1 MEMKKKVL
9 IVGSDS
15 AIGTEIVN
23 HFKDKYNLIGL
34 SRKKINNSITN
45 HVFDLDKTDIS
56 GLPDISAD
64 IGIVFSSITDI
75 DVCEKFPK
83 KAFKTNVEGTKKILD
98 VLKINKIKRLI
109 YFSTGTVVS
118 GYDTPMNED
127 MTPSPPNVYSVTK
140 HLAEKEIKNY
150 SEFFDSIVIRPFF
163 VYGPNTR
170 HNRLVYNLITNIS
183 KKNTINLN
191 KNAKPKINPI
201 YIDDVI
207 QIIQLLVENK
217 NNISFDCINIAGNE
231 VVSIKELAEKISKIL
246 KTSIV
251 FKESENNS
259 KNIIADI
266 TKLKEKYNYKFQFKL
281 DEGLEHMIASMQNKN
296 LI

>member
-1 MEMKKKVL
+1 MKKKVL

-15 AIGTEIVN
+15 AIGTKIVN
-23 HFKDKYNLIGL
+23 HFKDKYDLIGL

-64 IGIVFSSITDI
+64 ICIVFSSITDI

-83 KAFKTNVEGTKKILD
+83 KAFKTNVEGTKKIFD
-98 VLKINKIKRLI
+98 ALKINKIKRLI

-118 GYDTPMNED
+118 GYDTPMNEN

-170 HNRLVYNLITNIS
+170 HNRLIYNLITNIA

-191 KNAKPKINPI
+191 IDAKPKINPI

-246 KTSIV
+246 KTSII

-281 DEGLEHMIASMQNKN
+281 DEGLERMIFAMQNKN

>member
-1 MEMKKKVL
+1 MKKKVL

-183 KKNTINLN
+183 KKT
-191 KNAKPKINPI
+191 P
-201 YIDDVI
+201 YIAVSYTH
-207 QIIQLLVENK
+207 LTLPTNR
-217 NNISFDCINIAGNE
+217 E
-231 VVSIKELAEKISKIL
+231 V
-246 KTSIV
+246 
-251 FKESENNS
+251 
-259 KNIIADI
+259 
-266 TKLKEKYNYKFQFKL
+266 
-281 DEGLEHMIASMQNKN
+281 
-296 LI
+296 

>member
-1 MEMKKKVL
+1 MKKKVL

-15 AIGTEIVN
+15 SIGTKIVN
-23 HFKDKYNLIGL
+23 HFKDKYDLIGL

-64 IGIVFSSITDI
+64 ICIVFSSITDI

-83 KAFKTNVEGTKKILD
+83 KAFKTNVEGTKKIFD
-98 VLKINKIKRLI
+98 ALKINKIKRLI
-109 YFSTGTVVS
+109 YFPTGTVVS
-118 GYDTPMNED
+118 GYDTPMNEN

-170 HNRLVYNLITNIS
+170 HNRLIYNLITNIA

-191 KNAKPKINPI
+191 IDAKPKINPI

-246 KTSIV
+246 KTSII

-281 DEGLEHMIASMQNKN
+281 DEGLERMIFAMQNKN

>member
-1 MEMKKKVL
+1 MKKKVL

-23 HFKDKYNLIGL
+23 HFKDKYDLIGL

-64 IGIVFSSITDI
+64 ICIVFSSITDI

-83 KAFKTNVEGTKKILD
+83 KAFKTNVEGTKKIFD
-98 VLKINKIKRLI
+98 ALKINKIKRLI

-118 GYDTPMNED
+118 GYDTPMNEN

>member
-1 MEMKKKVL
+1 MKKKVL

-23 HFKDKYNLIGL
+23 HFKDKYDLIGL

-64 IGIVFSSITDI
+64 ICIVFSSITDI

-83 KAFKTNVEGTKKILD
+83 KAFKTNVEGTKKIFD
-98 VLKINKIKRLI
+98 ALKINKIKRLI

-118 GYDTPMNED
+118 GYNTPMNEN

-170 HNRLVYNLITNIS
+170 HNRLIYNLITNIA

-191 KNAKPKINPI
+191 IDAKPKINPI

-246 KTSIV
+246 KTSII

-281 DEGLEHMIASMQNKN
+281 DEGLERMIFAMQKSMTND
-296 LI
+296 

>member
-1 MEMKKKVL
+1 MKKKVL

-23 HFKDKYNLIGL
+23 HFKDKYDLIGL

-64 IGIVFSSITDI
+64 ICIVFSSITDI

-83 KAFKTNVEGTKKILD
+83 KAFKTNVEGTKKIFD
-98 VLKINKIKRLI
+98 ALKINKIKRLI

-118 GYDTPMNED
+118 GYDTPMNEN

-170 HNRLVYNLITNIS
+170 HNRLIYNLITNIA

-191 KNAKPKINPI
+191 IDAKPKINPI

-246 KTSIV
+246 KTSII

-281 DEGLEHMIASMQNKN
+281 DEGLERMIFAMQNKN

>member
-1 MEMKKKVL
+1 MKKKVL

-23 HFKDKYNLIGL
+23 HFKDKYDLIGL

-64 IGIVFSSITDI
+64 ICIVFSSITDI

-83 KAFKTNVEGTKKILD
+83 KAFKTNVEGTKKIFD
-98 VLKINKIKRLI
+98 ALKINKIKRLI

-118 GYDTPMNED
+118 GYDTPMNEN

-207 QIIQLLVENK
+207 QIIQL
-217 NNISFDCINIAGNE
+217 F
-231 VVSIKELAEKISKIL
+231 
-246 KTSIV
+246 
-251 FKESENNS
+251 
-259 KNIIADI
+259 
-266 TKLKEKYNYKFQFKL
+266 
-281 DEGLEHMIASMQNKN
+281 M
-296 LI
+296 

>member
-1 MEMKKKVL
+1 MKKKVL

-56 GLPDISAD
+56 SLPDISAD
-64 IGIVFSSITDI
+64 ICIVFSSITDI

-98 VLKINKIKRLI
+98 ALKINKIKRLI

-118 GYDTPMNED
+118 GYDTPMNEN

-170 HNRLVYNLITNIS
+170 HNRLIYNLITNIS

-191 KNAKPKINPI
+191 KDAKPKINPI

-231 VVSIKELAEKISKIL
+231 VISIKELAEKISKIL
-246 KTSIV
+246 KTNIV

-281 DEGLEHMIASMQNKN
+281 DEGLERMISSMQNKN

>member
-1 MEMKKKVL
+1 MGMKKKVL

-23 HFKDKYNLIGL
+23 HFKDKYDLIGL

-64 IGIVFSSITDI
+64 ICIVFSSITDI

-83 KAFKTNVEGTKKILD
+83 KAFKTNVEGTKKIFD
-98 VLKINKIKRLI
+98 ALKINKIKRLI

-118 GYDTPMNED
+118 GYDTPMNEN

-170 HNRLVYNLITNIS
+170 HNRLIYNLITNIA

-191 KNAKPKINPI
+191 IDAKPKINPI

-246 KTSIV
+246 KTSII

-281 DEGLEHMIASMQNKN
+281 DEGLERMIFAMQNKN

>member
-1 MEMKKKVL
+1 MKKKVL

-23 HFKDKYNLIGL
+23 HFKDKYDLIGL

-64 IGIVFSSITDI
+64 ICIVFSSITDI

-83 KAFKTNVEGTKKILD
+83 KAFKTNVEGTKKIFD
-98 VLKINKIKRLI
+98 ALKINKIKRLI

-118 GYDTPMNED
+118 GYNTPMNEN

-170 HNRLVYNLITNIS
+170 HNRLIYNLITNIA

-191 KNAKPKINPI
+191 IDAKPKINPI

-246 KTSIV
+246 KTSII

-281 DEGLEHMIASMQNKN
+281 DEGLERMIFAMQNKN

>member
-1 MEMKKKVL
+1 M
-9 IVGSDS
+9 
-15 AIGTEIVN
+15 
-23 HFKDKYNLIGL
+23 
-34 SRKKINNSITN
+34 
-45 HVFDLDKTDIS
+45 
-56 GLPDISAD
+56 
-64 IGIVFSSITDI
+64 
-75 DVCEKFPK
+75 
-83 KAFKTNVEGTKKILD
+83 D

-207 QIIQLLVENK
+207 QIIQSLIENK

-281 DEGLEHMIASMQNKN
+281 DEGLEHMLS
-296 LI
+296 LIHI

>member
-1 MEMKKKVL
+1 MKKKVL

-56 GLPDISAD
+56 SLPDISAD
-64 IGIVFSSITDI
+64 ICIVFSSITDI

-98 VLKINKIKRLI
+98 ALKINKIKRLI

-118 GYDTPMNED
+118 GYDTPMNEN

-170 HNRLVYNLITNIS
+170 HNRLIYNLITNIS

-191 KNAKPKINPI
+191 KDAKPKINPI

-231 VVSIKELAEKISKIL
+231 VISIKELAEKISKIL
-246 KTSIV
+246 KTNIV

-266 TKLKEKYNYKFQFKL
+266 TKLKEKYNYK
-281 DEGLEHMIASMQNKN
+281 ERI
-296 LI
+296 

>member
-1 MEMKKKVL
+1 MKKKVL
-9 IVGSDS
+9 IVGADS

-23 HFKDKYNLIGL
+23 HFKDKYDLIGL

-56 GLPDISAD
+56 SLPDISAD
-64 IGIVFSSITDI
+64 ICIVFSSITDI

-83 KAFKTNVEGTKKILD
+83 KAFKTNVEGTKKIFD
-98 VLKINKIKRLI
+98 ALKINKIKRLI

-118 GYDTPMNED
+118 GYDTPMNEN

-170 HNRLVYNLITNIS
+170 HNRLIYNLITNIA

-191 KNAKPKINPI
+191 KDAKPKINPI

-231 VVSIKELAEKISKIL
+231 VISIKELAEKISKIL
-246 KTSIV
+246 KTNIV

-281 DEGLEHMIASMQNKN
+281 DEGLERMISSMQNKN

>member
-1 MEMKKKVL
+1 MKKKVL

-281 DEGLEHMIASMQNKN
+281 DEGLKHMIASMQNKN

>member
-1 MEMKKKVL
+1 MKKKVL

-64 IGIVFSSITDI
+64 ICIVFSSITDI

-83 KAFKTNVEGTKKILD
+83 KAFKTNVEGTKKIFD
-98 VLKINKIKRLI
+98 ALKINKIKRLI

-118 GYDTPMNED
+118 GYDTPMNEN

-170 HNRLVYNLITNIS
+170 HNRLIYNLITNIA

-191 KNAKPKINPI
+191 IDAKPKINPI

-246 KTSIV
+246 KTSII

-281 DEGLEHMIASMQNKN
+281 DEGLERMIFAMQNKN

>member
-1 MEMKKKVL
+1 M
-9 IVGSDS
+9 
-15 AIGTEIVN
+15 
-23 HFKDKYNLIGL
+23 
-34 SRKKINNSITN
+34 
-45 HVFDLDKTDIS
+45 FDLDKTDIS

-64 IGIVFSSITDI
+64 ICIVFSSITDI

-83 KAFKTNVEGTKKILD
+83 KAFKTNVEGTKKIFD
-98 VLKINKIKRLI
+98 ALKINKIKRLI

-118 GYDTPMNED
+118 GYNTPMNEN

-170 HNRLVYNLITNIS
+170 HNRLIYNLITNIA

-191 KNAKPKINPI
+191 IDAKPKINPI

-246 KTSIV
+246 KTSII

-281 DEGLEHMIASMQNKN
+281 DEGLERMIFAMQNKN

>member
-1 MEMKKKVL
+1 MKKKVL

-23 HFKDKYNLIGL
+23 HFKDKYDLIGL

-64 IGIVFSSITDI
+64 ICIVFSSITDI

-118 GYDTPMNED
+118 GYDTPMNEN

-170 HNRLVYNLITNIS
+170 HNRLIYNLITNIA

-191 KNAKPKINPI
+191 IDAKPKINPI

-246 KTSIV
+246 KTSII

-281 DEGLEHMIASMQNKN
+281 DEGLERMIFAMQNKN